1 MIAYIFDQIPWW
13 LYLLL
18 GGLAAG
24 ALFYFFSPILI
35 PLWAATPKSVKIALG
50 AVGAAFLAF
59 IYGINRGN
67 RNAREMQAKQNAQAV
82 QKRTETDNEIAKLG
96 DADLDRR
103 LDKWMRDSK

>member
-59 IYGINRGN
+59 IYGLNRGN
-67 RNAREMQAKQNAQAV
+67 RNARDLQAKQDAQAV
-82 QKRTETDNEIAKLG
+82 QKRTETDDEVGKLS
-96 DADLDRR
+96 DPAVDKRLDR
-103 LDKWMRDSK
+103 WMRDSK